1 MRLIDLALPLGNFPG
16 TLAVGL
22 RFFQVVLSLGKLL
35 LGLRHLAL
43 LIIGSMRQYY
53 FEMRRGF
60 GDSRSLSRGSQE
72 SNQKLP
78 DRRWYPNVGSGRTPL
93 DDYRVGRACA
103 AVIGRRLCRM
113 LFHASRDAFSL
124 HGKLPQD
131 SWEFHFSTS
140 LRRRFTMV
148 LIVATAALP
157 TGVARRLVHVE
168 TCRMDNGRYRPM
180 PLQVAFVRICFRFF

>member
-1 MRLIDLALPLGNFPG
+1 MHLIDLALPLGNFPC

-78 DRRWYPNVGSGRTPL
+78 DQRWYSNVGSGRTPL

-103 AVIGRRLCRM
+103 AVIG
-113 LFHASRDAFSL
+113 
-124 HGKLPQD
+124 
-131 SWEFHFSTS
+131 
-140 LRRRFTMV
+140 
-148 LIVATAALP
+148 
-157 TGVARRLVHVE
+157 
-168 TCRMDNGRYRPM
+168 
-180 PLQVAFVRICFRFF
+180 

>member
-1 MRLIDLALPLGNFPG
+1 VKSLSSASSSPKAQPTRKYASAYCVNGNS
-16 TLAVGL
+16 
-22 RFFQVVLSLGKLL
+22 Q
-35 LGLRHLAL
+35 
-43 LIIGSMRQYY
+43 
-53 FEMRRGF
+53 
-60 GDSRSLSRGSQE
+60 SLSRESQE

-157 TGVARRLVHVE
+157 TGVVRRVVHAEKLAGWITRAVVR
-168 TCRMDNGRYRPM
+168 CRCRW
-180 PLQVAFVRICFRFF
+180 LSLEFVFDSFIRL